1 MKCVKCQKVYVIFWI
16 INDAVKLVIM
26 QEAGVTCVNLRVI
39 AKLKR
44 GDRLHCADNRYFG
57 IDRGWMGWLRRVLHY
72 DSRSNTLD
80 RLEATFESAKKE
92 SMATDFLIES
102 AKKGVRELMGTYADD
117 PTTVSR
123 LETLVGLESNES
135 EVAL

>member
-1 MKCVKCQKVYVIFWI
+1 
-16 INDAVKLVIM
+16 M

>member
-1 MKCVKCQKVYVIFWI
+1 
-16 INDAVKLVIM
+16 M

-80 RLEATFESAKKE
+80 RLEATFEAAKKE
-92 SMATDFLIES
+92 SIVGDVLIES
-102 AKKGVRELMGTYADD
+102 AKKGVRELMGTYSDD

-123 LETLVGLESNES
+123 LETLVGIDMDDTEK
-135 EVAL
+135 AF